1 MKKALAILLI
11 FSISSMS
18 PYSGTQMRALTAAPP
33 QADQEYWEV
42 QFSAEQLENLVAP
55 VALYPD
61 PLLAQVLVAATFPDQ
76 IDAASNEIRSY
87 GSGYNIDDAPWD
99 VSVKAV
105 AHYPTVLSM
114 MSDKIDW
121 TTALGQAY
129 VSQSTD
135 LMNAVQRL
143 RRRARNAGN
152 LVTTSQWQIVDT
164 SGYLYIYPAQPEYIY
179 VPVYDPAVVYVQR
192 PSWYTAAIISFGAGL
207 LIGAWLNNDCDWHNH
222 RVYYH
227 GWQYGY
233 GYAPPPVWIQRSR
246 PYVHTTN
253 VYVNNRYRNVV
264 VNRTVVN
271 RDINYGS
278 LNRYNTIHRDVDY
291 SKVRRERGAA
301 GHRPQP
307 PKGAEAQRQPAIQP
321 GSRTA
326 PPSGTRPGVGERRVP
341 GQERRQPQVTQPAPR
356 VGEQRRPPQA
366 APRGPTTGERR
377 VPGQEKRQP
386 QVTQPAPRV
395 GEQRTPPRVTPP
407 SPTTG
412 ERRVPGQEKRQPQ
425 ATQPAPRVGERQKP
439 AQATRPAPT
448 TSERRLPPGQEKKQ
462 PQVTQPAPAQRGNV
476 QVPRTPAAGGQ
487 QPAQR
492 GNVQVPRTPAQ
503 RAPEPASRG
512 QQGRTV
518 QSGAAGQPRQA
529 NRREQSRPAPQ
540 VRSVPQQ
547 PQPAPQVRSA
557 PQQSRPAPQAASA
570 PRGQGRTG
578 QAQQGR
584 TGQVQKGKQGDS
596 KGDAQGQE
604 QRRRK

>member
-1 MKKALAILLI
+1 MKKTLAILLI
-11 FSISSMS
+11 FSISSLS
-18 PYSGTQMRALTAAPP
+18 PYSGTQMRAMTAAPP

-76 IDAASNEIRSY
+76 IDAASNEIRAY
-87 GSGYNIDDAPWD
+87 GNGYNIDDAPWD

-143 RRRARNAGN
+143 RRRARDAGN
-152 LVTTSQWQIVDT
+152 LVTTSQWQIVDS

-179 VPVYDPAVVYVQR
+179 VPVYDPAVVYVHR
-192 PSWYTAAIISFGAGL
+192 PAWYTTAIISFGAGL
-207 LIGAWLNNDCDWHNH
+207 LIGAWLNNDCDWNHH

-227 GWQYGY
+227 GWQHGY

-246 PYVHTTN
+246 PYVHSSN
-253 VYVNNRYRNVV
+253 IYVNNRYRNVV

-278 LNRYNTIHRDVDY
+278 LNRYNSVHRNVDY

-301 GHRPQP
+301 GHGPQP
-307 PKGAEAQRQPAIQP
+307 PRGTEAQRQPATQP
-321 GSRTA
+321 GARTA
-326 PPSGTRPGVGERRVP
+326 PPPGARPGVGERRVP
-341 GQERRQPQVTQPAPR
+341 GQERRQPRVTQPA
-356 VGEQRRPPQA
+356 
-366 APRGPTTGERR
+366 PTTGERR
-377 VPGQEKRQP
+377 VPGQERRRPQVTQPAPTTGERRVPGQERKQP

-395 GEQRTPPRVTPP
+395 GE
-407 SPTTG
+407 
-412 ERRVPGQEKRQPQ
+412 RR
-425 ATQPAPRVGERQKP
+425 KP
-439 AQATRPAPT
+439 AQVTRPEPST
-448 TSERRLPPGQEKKQ
+448 GERRLPPGQERKQ
-462 PQVTQPAPAQRGNV
+462 PQITQPAPAQRGNI
-476 QVPRTPAAGGQ
+476 QVPRTPTAGGQ

-503 RAPEPASRG
+503 RAPESVSRG
-512 QQGRTV
+512 RQGRTME
-518 QSGAAGQPRQA
+518 SGASQPGQASRRQG
-529 NRREQSRPAPQ
+529 SRPAPQ
-540 VRSVPQQ
+540 VRSIPQQ
-547 PQPAPQVRSA
+547 PRPAPQVRSA
-557 PQQSRPAPQAASA
+557 PQQSRPAPEARSA
-570 PRGQGRTG
+570 PRVQGETG
-578 QAQQGR
+578 QP
-584 TGQVQKGKQGDS
+584 QKGKKGES
-596 KGDAQGQE
+596 KGGGQGQE
-604 QRRRK
+604 QQRRK